1 MAYIGNS
8 PTSATFAIDS
18 FNGDGSTVN
27 FTLRESPVS
36 TSSILVFVGG
46 VRQATDTYS
55 LSGTTL
61 TFTEAPPSGTNNIQV
76 LFLGLG
82 ASPTVPTDGSVTAAK
97 LADSSVTTAKLAD
110 GAVTGPKLGAT
121 SINANNIVDGT
132 ITSAKLSSNISVAGT
147 SEIRG
152 TSTQSAELRLFEDTD
167 NGNQH
172 ITLKANNSISS
183 NIIFTLPNAD
193 GSANQVLT
201 TDGTGNLSF
210 STVSGGATKG
220 QAIAFSM
227 IFGL

>member
-1 MAYIGNS
+1 M
-8 PTSATFAIDS
+8 
-18 FNGDGSTVN
+18 
-27 FTLRESPVS
+27 
-36 TSSILVFVGG
+36 FVGG
-46 VRQATDTYS
+46 VRQATDTYT

-82 ASPTVPTDGSVTAAK
+82 ASPTVPTDGSVTTVK
-97 LADSSVTTAKLAD
+97 IADSAITTAKIAD
-110 GAVTGPKLGAT
+110 GAV
-121 SINANNIVDGT
+121 
-132 ITSAKLSSNISVAGT
+132 TSAKLSSNISVSGT

-152 TSTQSAELRLFEDTD
+152 TSTQSAELRFFEDTD
-167 NGNQH
+167 NGTNH
-172 ITLKANNSISS
+172 VTLKANNSISS
-183 NIIFTLPNAD
+183 NTIFVLPNAD
-193 GSANQVLT
+193 GTANQVLT

>member
-1 MAYIGNS
+1 MSYIGNS
-8 PTSATFAIDS
+8 PTSATFAIDT
-18 FNGDGSTVN
+18 FNGDGTTVN

-46 VRQATDTYS
+46 VRQATDTYT

-82 ASPTVPTDGSVTAAK
+82 ASPTVPTDGSVTTVK
-97 LADSSVTTAKLAD
+97 IADSAITTAKIAA
-110 GAVTGPKLGAT
+110 GA
-121 SINANNIVDGT
+121 
-132 ITSAKLSSNISVAGT
+132 ITSAKLSSNISVSGT

-152 TSTQSAELRLFEDTD
+152 TSTQSAELRFFEDTD
-167 NGNQH
+167 NGTNH
-172 ITLKANNSISS
+172 VTLKANNSISS
-183 NIIFTLPNAD
+183 NTIFVLPNAD
-193 GSANQVLT
+193 GTANQVLT

>member
-1 MAYIGNS
+1 LAYIGNS

-97 LADSSVTTAKLAD
+97 LAD
-110 GAVTGPKLGAT
+110 GAV
-121 SINANNIVDGT
+121 
-132 ITSAKLSSNISVAGT
+132 TSAKLSSNISVAGT